1 MALRA
6 SVDADASRSL
16 VAVNAPHTAA
26 VLISDA
32 RAASGA
38 RSASDNRAETVG
50 GVVAQRWG
58 VGLAIERSRVRLP
71 ARARLRTTTLG
82 KLFTPSCLDA
92 DTRR

>member
-16 VAVNAPHTAA
+16 VAVNALQTAA

-38 RSASDNRAETVG
+38 RSASDNRAETVC
-50 GVVAQRWG
+50 GVVAQR
-58 VGLAIERSRVRLP
+58 
-71 ARARLRTTTLG
+71 
-82 KLFTPSCLDA
+82 
-92 DTRR
+92 

>member
-16 VAVNAPHTAA
+16 VAVNALHTAA

-38 RSASDNRAETVG
+38 RSASDNRAETVC
-50 GVVAQRWG
+50 GVVAQRY
-58 VGLAIERSRVRLP
+58 VGLAIKRSRVRLP

-92 DTRR
+92 DTLR